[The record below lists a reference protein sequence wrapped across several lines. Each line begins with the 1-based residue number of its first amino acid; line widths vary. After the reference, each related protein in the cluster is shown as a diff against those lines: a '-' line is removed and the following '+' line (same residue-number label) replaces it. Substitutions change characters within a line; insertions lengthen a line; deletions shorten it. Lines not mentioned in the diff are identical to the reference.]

1 MEKKVVKIND
11 FTERQFSLARRRKEE
26 EDYVGAL
33 NVLRTIL
40 ENNKNNPDAIKEI
53 ADVYME
59 LDLIML
65 AIEYW
70 FKFLKYCDKTD
81 RAVGY
86 NGLGTCFYLAD
97 ELTLAGY
104 YYDLFFS
111 IADNFTEYDY
121 IDERLDF
128 YDTITESE
136 KPDFSVVHPLS
147 KVPAEKR
154 IALAETKFFEGK
166 EKETLEILKSI
177 EKTSE
182 SYIDAQ
188 LRIAAYHLINGRVAT
203 AKRVVN
209 GLIRDFPNDP
219 LPLINKLVIE
229 AEAGTYDDANS
240 VLSMIES
247 FDIRESP
254 QCIKIAMSCVSAML
268 DEGAEKYAERAVYDE
283 PYSINALFTLG
294 AAKYNVKK
302 FDEARD
308 AFIKVYQI
316 TDSKIAKY
324 YADQCLNPDKR
335 GAPKRVGCEIKYPQ
349 SVMKNYLKK
358 ALKYLAEFPKVTTR
372 NLSTVLDVC
381 DWVYSFKNNFQTMF
395 AKECVRSG
403 NAELQDYFIELLLGD
418 VDDNV
423 KYAVVE
429 SLIMCGRKDKLAV
442 VYNSIYSEITLL
454 PLDIPYEAETDVFMH
469 AYALAFSKMSA
480 FYKADLKKIRNAAL
494 VAYGALCKN
503 DNLYLVTDVEAF
515 AVAIVVLSRAPHAKK
530 LGAICNYFC
539 TDSKTVNQILQL
551 IKADDVDN

>member
-1 MEKKVVKIND
+1 MEKKVLRIND
-11 FTERQFSLARRRKEE
+11 FTERQFGLARRRKEE

-70 FKFLKYCDKTD
+70 FKFLKYCDKD
-81 RAVGY
+81 DIAKGY
-86 NGLGTCFYLAD
+86 NGLGTCFYLVD

-111 IADNFTEYDY
+111 MADNFTEYDY

-128 YDTITESE
+128 CDTISE
-136 KPDFSVVHPLS
+136 KEEPEFSVVYPLS

-154 IALAETKFFEGK
+154 IAVAETKFFEGK
-166 EKETLEILKSI
+166 EKETLKILKSI
-177 EKTSE
+177 EKTDE
-182 SYIDAQ
+182 NYLDAQ
-188 LRIAAYHLINGRVAT
+188 LRIAAYYLVKGRIPT

-229 AEAGTYDDANS
+229 AESGTYDDANQ

-247 FDIRESP
+247 FDITESP
-254 QCIKIAMSCVSAML
+254 QCGKIAASCVNAML
-268 DEGAEKYAERAVYDE
+268 DEGAEKYAQKAVWDE

-294 AAKYNVKK
+294 AAKYNLKK

-316 TDSKIAKY
+316 TDSKIVKY

-335 GAPKRVGCEIKYPQ
+335 GAPKRIGCEIKYPQ
-349 SVMKNYLKK
+349 SVRTDYLKK
-358 ALKYLAEFPKVTTR
+358 ALKYVTEFPKVTAR
-372 NLSTVLDVC
+372 NLSTILDVC
-381 DWVYSFKNNFQTMF
+381 DWIYSFKNNLQTIL
-395 AKECVRSG
+395 AKECVMSG
-403 NAELQDYFIELLLGD
+403 NAEIQDYFIELLLCD

-429 SLIMCGRKDKLAV
+429 ALILCGRKDKLSV
-442 VYNSIYSEITLL
+442 VYNNIYSEITLL
-454 PLDIPYEAETDVFMH
+454 PINITWKDETDVWMR
-469 AYALAFSKMSA
+469 AYAVAFSRMSA
-480 FYKADLKKIRNAAL
+480 FYKADLTKIRDAAL
-494 VAYGALCKN
+494 VALSALLKN
-503 DNLYLVTDVEAF
+503 GNLHLVTDVDAF
-515 AVAIVVLSRAPHAKK
+515 AVAMVVLSGSPHAKQ
-530 LGAICNYFC
+530 LSLICSYFF
-539 TDSKTVNQILQL
+539 TDTETANQILQL